1 MMTSNFMMHPSFQE
15 EAEVPVHFTILI
27 LLHDF
32 GSQWSRN
39 LYCYVISKLVAS
51 MQTDGFEQ

>member
-1 MMTSNFMMHPSFQE
+1 MMHPSFQE

-39 LYCYVISKLVAS
+39 LYCYVILKVIAS
-51 MQTDGFEQ
+51 MQTDGFGQ